1 MDLAPIVA
9 LGLLAC
15 RTPDGASDAPID
27 APIDAPGGLQVRA
40 ATFNVRRF
48 FDTVCESGACEGG
61 DYEALASPAVFEARA
76 DQIARAIRGLGA
88 DVVALEEVETQACLD
103 ALLARLADV
112 LPHGVL
118 GEIASPG
125 SVDVAVLSRTPLE
138 RVTGHRAAEVLTRPD
153 GTTTLFSRELLE
165 VEVRIEGAPVV
176 MFAAHFRSKVNDD
189 PGRRLAEAQAARR
202 LVLAS
207 AAVAPAALVVLGGD
221 LNDVPGSLPLT
232 ALTGDGGLVRVAD
245 DLPEGEQATYMY
257 AGRGQAIDHLLL
269 APSAAV
275 VRVPR
280 SARVW
285 REDTGYGGS
294 DHYALTAE
302 FRFTAE

>member
-1 MDLAPIVA
+1 MRLAPVLA

-15 RTPDGASDAPID
+15 RSPDGAGEAPLDAPD
-27 APIDAPGGLQVRA
+27 GLHVRA

-48 FDTVCESGACEGG
+48 FDTVCESGTCEGG

-76 DQIARAIRGLGA
+76 DQIAQAIRGLGA
-88 DVVALEEVETQACLD
+88 DVVALEEIETQACLD
-103 ALLARLADV
+103 ALVRRLGDV

-118 GEIASPG
+118 GEIATPA

-153 GTTTLFSRELLE
+153 GTTTEFSRELLE

-202 LVLAS
+202 LVLAR
-207 AAVAPAALVVLGGD
+207 AAAAPGALVVLGGD
-221 LNDVPGSLPLT
+221 LNDVPGSPPLT
-232 ALTGDGGLVRVAD
+232 ALTADGGLVRVGD
-245 DLPEGEQATYMY
+245 DLLEGEQATYVY

-269 APSAAV
+269 APSAAA

-280 SARVW
+280 AARVW
-285 REDTGYGGS
+285 RGDGDDGYGGS
-294 DHYALTAE
+294 DHFALTAE